1 MVMDWILN
9 GENKSAAIEILRSKM
24 GRREEQ
30 AKEEYHKALDPRG
43 GLADKGA
50 LDTATVRTVLDLRV
64 KTGIMRSPAPAP
76 DKYYD
81 TSYYQAA
88 LAMIATAG

>member
-1 MVMDWILN
+1 
-9 GENKSAAIEILRSKM
+9 M

-30 AKEEYHKALDPRG
+30 AKQEYHRALGPSG

-50 LDTATVRTVLDLRV
+50 LGTETLRTVLDLRV
-64 KTGIMRSPAPAP
+64 KTGIMSSPAPAP

-81 TSYYQAA
+81 ASYYQAA
-88 LAMIATAG
+88 SAMITTAG